1 MHQRANGSC
10 CRREAHRDLH
20 SSYTVRPVDR
30 LSWMNFAR
38 TGQTGMDY
46 ATIVG
51 IVVGLIVV
59 GMAIVLGGSVNTFIN
74 IPSLLIVVGGGMA
87 ATLIRFPLKSVMGAF
102 KTGAGLAFSEKQV
115 NLTKTHEELVNAAR
129 IAKLQGPIALEN
141 VQSDNPFVAKS
152 LQMICDQMKPEY
164 IRGVLEAERDLLI
177 ERLADGEK
185 VFRALGDAAPAFGMI
200 GTLVGL
206 VQMLSTMSDPE
217 TIGPAMAVA
226 LLTTLYGALLANLI
240 ALPVADKLAS
250 KLDYESLSRT
260 MVIEAAVRMAER
272 ENVDLMAD
280 YLSVFIPEK
289 DRAAVLEAAAAA
301 A

>member
-1 MHQRANGSC
+1 
-10 CRREAHRDLH
+10 
-20 SSYTVRPVDR
+20 
-30 LSWMNFAR
+30 
-38 TGQTGMDY
+38 MDY

-59 GMAIVLGGSVNTFIN
+59 GMAIVLGGSVNTFVN
-74 IPSLLIVVGGGMA
+74 IPSLLIVIGGGMA
-87 ATLIRFPLKSVMGAF
+87 ATLIRFPLKSVVGAF

-141 VQSDNPFVAKS
+141 VESQNPFVAKS
-152 LQMICDQMKPEY
+152 LQMICDQMKPTY
-164 IRGVLEAERDLLI
+164 IRGVLEAERDLLV

-226 LLTTLYGALLANLI
+226 LLTTLYGALVANLI

-250 KLDYESLSRT
+250 KLDHESLSRT

-289 DRAAVLEAAAAA
+289 DRAAMRDATAAAAA
-301 A
+301 